1 METEIPARCQVEAW
15 VPGVPGITEVFHA
28 RIVDWAYP
36 RHVHDTW
43 AVLIVDDGAIRYDLD
58 TRRCG
63 AAGRAVTILPPGVAH
78 DGRPAPGAWGFRKR
92 EIYLPPGFLP
102 ERLVGAAVDHTTIH
116 DAALR
121 TALARLHESLARG
134 EESLDGEARLAL
146 IAERIEVRLAAPGPA
161 RRAPETGVAGQ
172 VRDLLDSRYAEPVS
186 LSEAAALIG
195 RSVPHLVRSFTR
207 EFGVSPHAYV
217 IGRRIGAARRLLLQ
231 GAAPAEVAAAVGFY
245 DQAHLTRHFR
255 RHTSV
260 TPARFARSHVIPK
273 YDET

>member
-1 METEIPARCQVEAW
+1 VETGIPARCQVEAW
-15 VPGVPGITEVFHA
+15 VPGVPGITEV
-28 RIVDWAYP
+28 
-36 RHVHDTW
+36 
-43 AVLIVDDGAIRYDLD
+43 
-58 TRRCG
+58 
-63 AAGRAVTILPPGVAH
+63 
-78 DGRPAPGAWGFRKR
+78 
-92 EIYLPPGFLP
+92 YLPPGFLP

-116 DAALR
+116 DTALR
-121 TALARLHESLARG
+121 IALAGLHESLARG
-134 EESLDGEARLAL
+134 EE
-146 IAERIEVRLAAPGPA
+146 
-161 RRAPETGVAGQ
+161 
-172 VRDLLDSRYAEPVS
+172 SRYAEPVS

-217 IGRRIGAARRLLLQ
+217 IGRRIDTARRLLLR

-245 DQAHLTRHFR
+245 DQAHFTRHFR

>member
-1 METEIPARCQVEAW
+1 VETGIPARCQVEAW
-15 VPGVPGITEVFHA
+15 VPGVPGITEV
-28 RIVDWAYP
+28 
-36 RHVHDTW
+36 
-43 AVLIVDDGAIRYDLD
+43 
-58 TRRCG
+58 
-63 AAGRAVTILPPGVAH
+63 
-78 DGRPAPGAWGFRKR
+78 
-92 EIYLPPGFLP
+92 YLPPGFLP

-116 DAALR
+116 DTALR
-121 TALARLHESLARG
+121 IALAGLHESLARG

-146 IAERIEVRLAAPGPA
+146 IAERIEARLAPPRPA
-161 RRAPETGVAGQ
+161 RRAPEASVAGQ
-172 VRDLLDSRYAEPVS
+172 FRDLLDSRYAEPVS

-217 IGRRIGAARRLLLQ
+217 IGRRIDTARRLLLR

-245 DQAHLTRHFR
+245 DQAHFTRHFR